1 MECLY
6 STTILSPS
14 FISSNFIP
22 FFYKSC
28 IDFCLG
34 KDFLQS
40 SAGIGLWLLEG
51 SECDLSLQNSNRKE
65 ERGRVGENAEA

>member
-6 STTILSPS
+6 STTILFPLHFLKFHSL
-14 FISSNFIP
+14 

-65 ERGRVGENAEA
+65 ERGRVGKNAEA

>member
-6 STTILSPS
+6 STTILSPPS
-14 FISSNFIP
+14 FPQISFP

-65 ERGRVGENAEA
+65 ERGRVGKNAEA

>member
-6 STTILSPS
+6 STTILPPLHFLKFHSL
-14 FISSNFIP
+14 
-22 FFYKSC
+22 FYKSC

-65 ERGRVGENAEA
+65 ERGRVGKNAEA